1 MLKGFHLLILK
12 PCQQERIMVSKGYCK
27 AGTVVKVTFFFNKYN
42 NWNKIEGGE
51 DHSHLP
57 AFKGGRVEARWNDSK
72 LRYNPAFVLNML
84 L

>member
-1 MLKGFHLLILK
+1 
-12 PCQQERIMVSKGYCK
+12 MVSKGYCK

-57 AFKGGRVEARWNDSK
+57 AFKGGRVEARWNDGK
-72 LRYNPAFVLNML
+72 LWYNPALEHKAGSTCVQKCSFYSY
-84 L
+84 